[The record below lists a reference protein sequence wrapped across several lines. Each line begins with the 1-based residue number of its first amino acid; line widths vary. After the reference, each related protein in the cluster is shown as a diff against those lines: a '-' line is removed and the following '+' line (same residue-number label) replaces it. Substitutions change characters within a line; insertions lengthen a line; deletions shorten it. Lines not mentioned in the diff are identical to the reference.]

1 MQAENLGRKAKSCS
15 PVVRQGEQKL
25 YRLPTICRYK
35 RWMRAAYPPYITIH
49 LTRLWMCI
57 TMSAEPRNDES

>member
-25 YRLPTICRYK
+25 YRLPTICRYSCGQK
-35 RWMRAAYPPYITIH
+35 TATLPYRMPEGAKAINR
-49 LTRLWMCI
+49 LTRLCQLRLHP
-57 TMSAEPRNDES
+57 S